1 MEKDLLLM
9 ESVTLPEDKLS
20 LLDTYIRSLDD
31 QEGMLIHILHRAQH
45 LFGYLPPDL
54 QLYIARSIGIP
65 ASKVYGVVSFYSYFT
80 QVKRGQ
86 HTISVCMGTACFVKG
101 AEQVKEALKKE
112 LKIGMDETTIDELFT
127 LKEIRCIGACGLAP
141 AVMVD
146 DKVYGHMNEGNIKT
160 VTSSY
165 KGV

>member
-1 MEKDLLLM
+1 MEKELFLL
-9 ESVTLPEDKLS
+9 EPVDLPEEKLH
-20 LLDTYIRSLDD
+20 LLQAYIDTLSD

-45 LFGYLPPDL
+45 IFGYLPTEL

-80 QVKRGQ
+80 QTKRGKN
-86 HTISVCMGTACFVKG
+86 TVSVCMGTACFVKG
-101 AEQVKEALKKE
+101 ANQVKDALKKE
-112 LKIGMDETTIDELFT
+112 LKIGMDETTIDEMFT

-141 AVMVD
+141 AVMVG
-146 DKVYGHMNEGNIKT
+146 DKVYGHMNQDNIKT
-160 VTSSY
+160 VINSY